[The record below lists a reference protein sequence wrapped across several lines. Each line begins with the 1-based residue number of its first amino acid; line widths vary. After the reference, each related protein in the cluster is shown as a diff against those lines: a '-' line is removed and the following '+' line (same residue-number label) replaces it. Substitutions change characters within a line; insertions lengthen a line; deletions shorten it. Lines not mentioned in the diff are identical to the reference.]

1 MDGLY
6 DGQRFRTIRARN
18 GTRPNRCGIGDDV
31 IKNDD
36 LLRPSCRSGTRTPRR
51 KHSPERDAFDEC
63 FQWYDLDENGQPV
76 ITLTQC
82 GMCDMDTDPRGAECI
97 ENLRNPEMWRA

>member
-1 MDGLY
+1 MLREKY
-6 DGQRFRTIRARN
+6 TI
-18 GTRPNRCGIGDDV
+18 IG
-31 IKNDD
+31 
-36 LLRPSCRSGTRTPRR
+36 PTTCHTC
-51 KHSPERDAFDEC
+51 DAFDEC

-97 ENLRNPEMWRA
+97 EDLRNPEMWRS